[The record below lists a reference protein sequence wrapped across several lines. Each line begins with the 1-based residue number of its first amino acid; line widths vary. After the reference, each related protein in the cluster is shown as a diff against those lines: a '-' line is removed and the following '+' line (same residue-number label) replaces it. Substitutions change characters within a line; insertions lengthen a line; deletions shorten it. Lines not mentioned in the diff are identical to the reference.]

1 MIKFE
6 LTESI
11 VKEVSKG
18 DISTRNFLLKYIG
31 KEFYIRDGY
40 ERSDAF
46 AVECTELP
54 TGGGAGFRA
63 TPDSLGISEDEI
75 KKELRKDSLQR
86 EKDAEIRLLRSKV
99 YEQKMK
105 TDWVSFR
112 NSVALEYIK
121 GTMRDVQLNNF
132 KSISE
137 QIKKSVRTANA
148 VTDILIGANV
158 FTGEPILSPSEMER
172 LTMGD

>member
-1 MIKFE
+1 MIKFK
-6 LTESI
+6 LTERI
-11 VKEVSKG
+11 VNEVSKSS
-18 DISTRNFLLKYIG
+18 ISGRDFLLKYIG

-40 ERSDAF
+40 ERSDTF

-75 KKELRKDSLQR
+75 KKELRKDALQR

-99 YEQKMK
+99 DEQKMK
-105 TDWVSFR
+105 TDWVGFR

-121 GTMRDVQLNNF
+121 GTMHELSHEEIKD
-132 KSISE
+132 
-137 QIKKSVRTANA
+137 QIRMSVRAANA

-158 FTGEPILSPSEMER
+158 FTGEPIFDSSEMER